1 MYSNKNKMAAIAAA
15 GVGLMVVCSSSVAA
29 AMMMG
34 GTKKK
39 EDDSDSDSDSDSD
52 DEEEP
57 VIGTSLA
64 PAPSGS
70 TDGISI
76 GNQGWRD
83 TNPGSAIAVVS
94 AACAQPKTFD
104 GSVTYTGPSGD
115 NYANYCHEM
124 VISQSA
130 ACKTELCAND
140 NVYGACKDEC

>member
-1 MYSNKNKMAAIAAA
+1 MAAVAAIA
-15 GVGLMVVCSSSVAA
+15 GVGMMVCCSSSVAA
-29 AMMMG
+29 MMMG
-34 GTKKK
+34 DDTKKK

>member
-1 MYSNKNKMAAIAAA
+1 MAAIAV
-15 GVGLMVVCSSSVAA
+15 GVGMMVMCSSSSVA

-64 PAPSGS
+64 PPPSVS

-104 GSVTYTGPSGD
+104 GSATYTGPSGD

-140 NVYGACKDEC
+140 NVYGACKDECKKL

>member
-1 MYSNKNKMAAIAAA
+1 MAAIAV
-15 GVGLMVVCSSSVAA
+15 GVGMMVMCSSSSVA

-64 PAPSGS
+64 PPPSGS

>member
-1 MYSNKNKMAAIAAA
+1 MAAIAV
-15 GVGLMVVCSSSVAA
+15 GVGMMVMCSSSSVA

-39 EDDSDSDSDSDSD
+39 EDDSDSDSD

-57 VIGTSLA
+57 VPVSLA
-64 PAPSGS
+64 PPPSGS

-140 NVYGACKDEC
+140 NVYGACKDECKKL

>member
-1 MYSNKNKMAAIAAA
+1 
-15 GVGLMVVCSSSVAA
+15 
-29 AMMMG
+29 MMMG

>member
-1 MYSNKNKMAAIAAA
+1 MAAIAV
-15 GVGLMVVCSSSVAA
+15 GVGMMVMCSSSSVA

-39 EDDSDSDSDSDSD
+39 EDDSDSDSD

-57 VIGTSLA
+57 VPVSLA
-64 PAPSGS
+64 PPPSGS